1 MINATSYTNRNAS
14 ESAGNDDDFARYS
27 GYAPPG
33 ASDERG
39 VEDPRYSGYA
49 APATSGSILRSV
61 PSEARSN
68 RHVLLTVYPR
78 YVDYFSYLVFDL
90 INIYCY
96 L

>member
-39 VEDPRYSGYA
+39 AEDPRYSGYA
-49 APATSGSILRSV
+49 APATSGSLGTFGCEVEQARFVDRVPTLR
-61 PSEARSN
+61 
-68 RHVLLTVYPR
+68 
-78 YVDYFSYLVFDL
+78 
-90 INIYCY
+90 
-96 L
+96 